1 MANEKKT
8 PLELL
13 QAEAA
18 DYLDPWNM
26 PAITRAA
33 LDAFLVQA
41 FDLGSTAQRE
51 LEKDAV
57 PTAPQR
63 CDGMDGHGDR
73 CGRDAG
79 HKGECRH

>member
-41 FDLGSTAQRE
+41 FDLGVKAMDDLADHLRE
-51 LEKDAV
+51 SPELPRENWSMEQAEQILGQ
-57 PTAPQR
+57 PTE
-63 CDGMDGHGDR
+63 D
-73 CGRDAG
+73 
-79 HKGECRH
+79 